1 MKELLEKLKSLL
13 SDIHV
18 MQSGKY
24 DGWFGDFSH
33 YEETPNGEAMIE
45 WINLSISSNEV
56 RTALAQFEST
66 PESEIRMGLGSSF
79 IGQVMDIQNLMKE
92 DRESE
97 LRKLLRAAL
106 NNEDEWKKKAHD
118 FLEEFG

>member
-1 MKELLEKLKSLL
+1 MRELLENLKSLL
-13 SDIHV
+13 SDIHA
-18 MQSGKY
+18 MQDK
-24 DGWFGDFSH
+24 DPDWFGPFSDWNKDIND
-33 YEETPNGEAMIE
+33 YARIE
-45 WINLSISSNEV
+45 WPNLAISV
-56 RTALAQFEST
+56 RKVRASLAKFEST

-92 DRESE
+92 DRETE

>member
-1 MKELLEKLKSLL
+1 MRELLENLKSLL
-13 SDIHV
+13 SDIHA
-18 MQSGKY
+18 MQDK
-24 DGWFGDFSH
+24 DPDWFGPFSDWNKDIND
-33 YEETPNGEAMIE
+33 YARIE
-45 WINLSISSNEV
+45 WPNLAISV
-56 RTALAQFEST
+56 RKVRASLAKFEST

>member
-1 MKELLEKLKSLL
+1 MRELLENLKSLL
-13 SDIHV
+13 SDIHA
-18 MQSGKY
+18 MQDK
-24 DGWFGDFSH
+24 DPDWFGPFSDWNKDIND
-33 YEETPNGEAMIE
+33 YARIE
-45 WINLSISSNEV
+45 WPNLAISVRKV
-56 RTALAQFEST
+56 RTSLAEFEST